1 MRLSLKIITI
11 TITVFILVL
20 FTPFMDAVADVYLV
34 YSGKN
39 RKLKEEIVE
48 GISGDFPVKTY
59 NTGLLELA
67 DYSGLQKVVSKISRA
82 RVVVMLYDTT
92 MEAFKGNTF
101 HTDLIVIIHT
111 DLIVINSSKTNVM
124 PQNKIRYILDKSVDV
139 SELGNDLNTS
149 IISSIAELNDN
160 GADVLII
167 DESTINISK
176 VLRAI
181 LKDRNSDR

>member
-1 MRLSLKIITI
+1 MRLSLKILTI

-20 FTPFMDAVADVYLV
+20 LKPVLNAAVADVYLV
-34 YSGKN
+34 YSGKS

-48 GISGDFPVKTY
+48 ELSGDFSVNTY
-59 NTGLLELA
+59 NTGLLGLA

-82 RVVVMLYDTT
+82 RVVVMLHDTT
-92 MEAFKGNTF
+92 MEAFNGNTF
-101 HTDLIVIIHT
+101 KTNLIV
-111 DLIVINSSKTNVM
+111 VNSIKTNVM
-124 PQNKIRYILDKSVDV
+124 SQNKIRYILDKSVDV
-139 SELGNDLNTS
+139 SELGNELNTS

-181 LKDRNSDR
+181 LKERNSDR